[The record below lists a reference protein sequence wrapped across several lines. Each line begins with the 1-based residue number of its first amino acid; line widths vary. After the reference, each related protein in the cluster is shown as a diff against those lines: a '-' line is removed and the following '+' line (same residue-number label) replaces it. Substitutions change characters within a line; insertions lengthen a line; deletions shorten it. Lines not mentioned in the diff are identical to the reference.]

1 MAAGKYTIT
10 IEQGATTDFEVQWKD
25 STGSPVDLTNYQARM
40 QIRSDYGGTL
50 YATLSSSRASDG
62 TGLNMSGSNGT
73 KPPTSGSVGVFISA
87 ASSSAFTFSEGRYDL
102 EMVSGSGA
110 NEYVTR
116 LLEGKVKLSKN
127 ITV

>member
-73 KPPTSGSVGVFISA
+73 TPPTSGSVGVFISA